1 MNNFFIKFFATG
13 FGVGYIPKAP
23 GTFAT
28 FLAAAMWWLLPKNIF
43 FIVFILFFL
52 TTIIVCGNA
61 EKLFGTK
68 DDQRIVIDEIVGYF
82 FAVAL
87 LPKTSFV
94 LISSII
100 LFRFF
105 DIKKPFFI
113 KSVQKFKGGPG
124 ILADDLVS
132 GITTNLI
139 LQLIT
144 KIFNF

>member
-1 MNNFFIKFFATG
+1 MNNFLIKFFATG

-28 FLAAAMWWLLPKNIF
+28 LFAAVIWWYLPTTTFYIVSF
-43 FIVFILFFL
+43 FVFITVFL
-52 TTIIVCGNA
+52 VCGKA
-61 EKLFGTK
+61 EKLFGVK

-87 LPKTSFV
+87 LPKIYFI

-113 KSVQKFKGGPG
+113 KSVQKFKGSAG
-124 ILADDLVS
+124 ILADDLLS
-132 GITTNLI
+132 GIISNIIISIII
-139 LQLIT
+139 LLW
-144 KIFNF
+144 K